1 MTPTTLDQIT
11 AISDAS
17 ARHWQPFDA
26 LSPGGIPFSGYL
38 CRQESDKLGMLA
50 VTSLDGQ
57 ERLEFIPAMPKIH
70 YPYIQDRDGRLQVS
84 IPVPI
89 NIVDAR
95 FTVKLDGT
103 AIIFYP
109 LTAPDGAVL
118 EVIPRTRLLPVLAP
132 SRWGDWHGLLAE
144 ALPDRAPVE
153 RAVREQHVVLAFELW
168 GLPQSAPDPLRPAA
182 GADAAHGHPPPQAGQ
197 LPPFGRHRSALRSRP
212 GSHAGGG
219 CARR

>member
-1 MTPTTLDQIT
+1 
-11 AISDAS
+11 
-17 ARHWQPFDA
+17 
-26 LSPGGIPFSGYL
+26 
-38 CRQESDKLGMLA
+38 MLA
-50 VTSLDGQ
+50 VTLLDGQ

-70 YPYIQDRDGRLQVS
+70 YPYIQDREGRLQVS

-132 SRWGDWHGLLAE
+132 SRWGDWHGLLQEVLPDRSPVEQAVRRYPGLRPKSVRLWADTIPPPGEGYVEYGSFAPWLREQKVCLVTARAAERWAGLLE
-144 ALPDRAPVE
+144 ALPWDNW
-153 RAVREQHVVLAFELW
+153 LAL
-168 GLPQSAPDPLRPAA
+168 
-182 GADAAHGHPPPQAGQ
+182 
-197 LPPFGRHRSALRSRP
+197 
-212 GSHAGGG
+212 
-219 CARR
+219 

>member
-11 AISDAS
+11 AITDAN

-26 LSPGGIPFSGYL
+26 VSPGGIPFSGYL

-50 VTSLDGQ
+50 VTLLDGQ

-70 YPYIQDRDGRLQVS
+70 YPYVQDRDGRLQVS

-182 GADAAHGHPPPQAGQ
+182 GADATHGHPPPQAGQ
-197 LPPFGRHRSALRSRP
+197 LSPPGRHRQPLRP
-212 GSHAGGG
+212 
-219 CARR
+219 

>member
-1 MTPTTLDQIT
+1 MTTTTLDQIT
-11 AISDAS
+11 AITDAS

-26 LSPGGIPFSGYL
+26 VSPGGIAFSGFL

-50 VTSLDGQ
+50 VTRLDGQ

-70 YPYIQDRDGRLQVS
+70 YPYVQDREGRLQVS
-84 IPVPI
+84 IPAPI
-89 NIVDAR
+89 NVVDAR

-132 SRWGDWHGLLAE
+132 SRWGDWHGMLRE
-144 ALPDRAPVE
+144 VLPDRTPVE
-153 RAVREQHVVLAFELW
+153 RAVREQHTE
-168 GLPQSAPDPLRPAA
+168 
-182 GADAAHGHPPPQAGQ
+182 HI
-197 LPPFGRHRSALRSRP
+197 GRWTNRL
-212 GSHAGGG
+212 
-219 CARR
+219 